1 MINRLLRKLRSHAE
15 PAGLPLTGHPP
26 SDQIPQLDT
35 LSDAELERLNELLP
49 WSSWV
54 TDGAGRRFGNRFSP
68 NKRVAPEEIPDP
80 RIVELDRRVGLADKK
95 VLEIGCFE
103 GNHTIALCGLAHQVV
118 AIDSRIENVAKTLI
132 RCAMANQFPA
142 VYCVDVESGSYDYSC
157 DVMHHVGVLYHLR
170 DPVAHLAAAL
180 PQVSTALMLDTHV
193 APDSEALEEEA
204 GV

>member
-1 MINRLLRKLRSHAE
+1 
-15 PAGLPLTGHPP
+15 
-26 SDQIPQLDT
+26 
-35 LSDAELERLNELLP
+35 
-49 WSSWV
+49 
-54 TDGAGRRFGNRFSP
+54 
-68 NKRVAPEEIPDP
+68 
-80 RIVELDRRVGLADKK
+80 
-95 VLEIGCFE
+95 
-103 GNHTIALCGLAHQVV
+103 
-118 AIDSRIENVAKTLI
+118 
-132 RCAMANQFPA
+132 MANQFPA